1 MKQFDIKEIDLTKY
15 LFFTGKGGVGKTST
29 ACASAISLADMGNEV
44 LLISTDPASNLQDVF
59 ETELNNKGVRI
70 EGVDGLT
77 VINLDPIEAANEY
90 KESVVGPYRG
100 QLPDSVIENMEEQ
113 LSGSCTVEIAA
124 FNEFSKFI
132 TDSELKDKYDY
143 IIFDTAPTG
152 HTLRMLQLPSAWTN
166 FISESTHG
174 ASCLGQLSGLED
186 EKETYKYAVDT
197 LADGSLTSLVLV
209 ARPEET
215 PLLEANRASYELAEL
230 GIKNQILIINGL
242 LSAHDDEVSET
253 FYKKQKESLDKMPE
267 AIKDLKTFFI
277 PLRGYNLNSI
287 ENLRSLLVEE
297 KDYTSDE
304 DLKIDQSPSLKDII
318 DDLYKN
324 KKKVIFTM
332 GKGGVGKTTMA
343 SAIAKGLVDKGEK
356 VHLTTTDTANHL
368 TGMIH
373 EDDLLTISHIDEE
386 EELKKYQEEVLE
398 NAKKTLSDDDL
409 EYIKEDL
416 RSPCTQEIA
425 VFRAFADIVDRA
437 DSEVVVIDTAPT
449 GHTLLL
455 LDSTESYN
463 TEIEKNQGNVPE
475 SAKKL
480 LPRLKNS
487 DETEVLIVTL
497 AEPTPFYES
506 VRLEEDLK
514 RAGIYSKWGIINSSI
529 AKTGSTNKTLQAKA
543 NSELEWINKVDERT
557 DGNFTIIPWSSDE
570 IKGSKL
576 DKLIKQVDMTEKTK
590 VAFICVHNSCRSQI
604 AEALGK
610 KFAGDKIDFYS
621 AGTELVPQIN
631 QDAVRLMKEIHGI
644 DMEESQYSKL
654 IDDLPEVDYV
664 ISMGCN
670 VVCPILPFKHKKYDW
685 GIEDPTGKS
694 DDEFIKVID
703 EIERKL
709 KDLIS
714 EIDEEV
720 DR

>member
-1 MKQFDIKEIDLTKY
+1 MKEFDIKEIDLTKY

-29 ACASAISLADMGNEV
+29 ACASAISLADMGKEV

-77 VINLDPIEAANEY
+77 VANLDPIEAANEY

-100 QLPDSVIENMEEQ
+100 QLPASVIENMEEQ

-132 TDSELKDKYDY
+132 TAPDLKDKYDY

-152 HTLRMLQLPSAWTN
+152 HTLRMLQLPSAWTS

-186 EKETYKYAVDT
+186 EKETYKFAVDT
-197 LADGSLTSLVLV
+197 LADGKLTSLVLV

-215 PLLEANRASYELAEL
+215 PLLEANRASNELSEL
-230 GIKNQILIINGL
+230 GINNQILIINGL
-242 LSAHDDEVSET
+242 LSGHDDEVSEA
-253 FYKKQKESLDKMPE
+253 FYKKQKESLDAMPE
-267 AIKDLKTFFI
+267 GIKGLETYFI

-287 ENLRSLLVEE
+287 ENLRSLLVED
-297 KDYTSDE
+297 KDYTNDVE
-304 DLKIDQSPSLKDII
+304 LGINQSISLKDII

-324 KKKVIFTM
+324 EKKVIFTM
-332 GKGGVGKTTMA
+332 GKGGVGKTTIA
-343 SAIAKGLVDKGEK
+343 SAIAKGLADKGQK
-356 VHLTTTDTANHL
+356 VHLTTTDPANHL
-368 TGMIH
+368 TGMIE

-398 NAKKTLSDDDL
+398 NAKKTMSDEDL

-425 VFRAFADIVDRA
+425 VFRAFADVVDRA

-463 TEIEKNQGNVPE
+463 QEIEKNQGNVPE

-497 AEPTPFYES
+497 VEPTPFYES

-514 RAGIYSKWGIINSSI
+514 RAGIYSNWWIINSSI
-529 AKTGSTNKTLQAKA
+529 YKTGSTNKTLQAKA

-557 DGNFTIIPWSSDE
+557 DGNFTIIPWSSDQ
-570 IKGSKL
+570 IKGSNL
-576 DKLIKQVDMTEKTK
+576 DKLIK
-590 VAFICVHNSCRSQI
+590 
-604 AEALGK
+604 
-610 KFAGDKIDFYS
+610 
-621 AGTELVPQIN
+621 
-631 QDAVRLMKEIHGI
+631 
-644 DMEESQYSKL
+644 
-654 IDDLPEVDYV
+654 
-664 ISMGCN
+664 
-670 VVCPILPFKHKKYDW
+670 
-685 GIEDPTGKS
+685 
-694 DDEFIKVID
+694 
-703 EIERKL
+703 
-709 KDLIS
+709 
-714 EIDEEV
+714 
-720 DR
+720 

>member
-59 ETELNNKGVRI
+59 ETELDNKGVRI
-70 EGVDGLT
+70 EGVAGLT
-77 VINLDPIEAANEY
+77 VANLDPIEAANEY

-100 QLPDSVIENMEEQ
+100 KLPASVIENMEEQ

-132 TDSELKDKYDY
+132 TDANLKDKYDY

-152 HTLRMLQLPSAWTN
+152 HTLRMLQLPSAWTS

-186 EKETYKYAVDT
+186 EKETYKFAVDT

-209 ARPEET
+209 ARAEET
-215 PLLEANRASYELAEL
+215 PLLEANRASQELAEL
-230 GIKNQILIINGL
+230 GINNQILIINGL
-242 LSAHDDEVSET
+242 LSAHDDEVSKA

-267 AIKDLKTFFI
+267 GIKNLKTFFI

-287 ENLRSLLVEE
+287 ENLRSLLIEDKE
-297 KDYTSDE
+297 YTSDVDININE
-304 DLKIDQSPSLKDII
+304 STSLKDVV

-324 KKKVIFTM
+324 EKKVIFTM

-343 SAIAKGLVDKGEK
+343 SAIAKGLADKGQK
-356 VHLTTTDTANHL
+356 VHLTTTDPANHL
-368 TGMIH
+368 TGMIE
-373 EDDLLTISHIDEE
+373 EDDLLTISHIDEDQ
-386 EELKKYQEEVLE
+386 ELKKYQEEVLE
-398 NAKKTLSDDDL
+398 NAKKTMSDDDL
-409 EYIKEDL
+409 EYVKEDL

-463 TEIEKNQGNVPE
+463 QEIEKNQGDVPK

-506 VRLEEDLK
+506 QRLEEDLK
-514 RAGIYSKWGIINSSI
+514 RAGIYSKWWIINSSI
-529 AKTGSTNKTLQAKA
+529 YKTGSRNKTLQAKA
-543 NSELEWINKVDERT
+543 NSELEWINKVDDRT
-557 DGNFTIIPWSSDE
+557 DGNFTIIPWSGDD
-570 IKGSKL
+570 IKGSNL
-576 DKLIKQVDMTEKTK
+576 DKLIK
-590 VAFICVHNSCRSQI
+590 
-604 AEALGK
+604 
-610 KFAGDKIDFYS
+610 
-621 AGTELVPQIN
+621 
-631 QDAVRLMKEIHGI
+631 
-644 DMEESQYSKL
+644 
-654 IDDLPEVDYV
+654 
-664 ISMGCN
+664 
-670 VVCPILPFKHKKYDW
+670 
-685 GIEDPTGKS
+685 
-694 DDEFIKVID
+694 
-703 EIERKL
+703 
-709 KDLIS
+709 
-714 EIDEEV
+714 
-720 DR
+720 

>member
-29 ACASAISLADMGNEV
+29 ACASAISLADEGNEV

-59 ETELNNKGVRI
+59 ETELDNKGVRI

-77 VINLDPIEAANEY
+77 VANLDPIEAANEY

-132 TDSELKDKYDY
+132 TASDLKDSYDY

-152 HTLRMLQLPSAWTN
+152 HTLRMLQLPSAWSN

-186 EKETYKYAVDT
+186 EKETYKFAVDT
-197 LADGSLTSLVLV
+197 LSDGKLTSLVLV

-215 PLLEANRASYELAEL
+215 PLLEANRASAELSEL
-230 GIKNQILIINGL
+230 GINNQILIINGL
-242 LSAHDDEVSET
+242 LSAHDDEVSEA

-287 ENLRSLLVEE
+287 ENLRSLLVEDKE
-297 KDYTSDE
+297 YTSDVE
-304 DLKIDQSPSLKDII
+304 LGIDEIPSLKDII

-324 KKKVIFTM
+324 EKKVIFTM

-343 SAIAKGLVDKGEK
+343 SAIAKGLADKGQK
-356 VHLTTTDTANHL
+356 VHLTTTDPANHL
-368 TGMIH
+368 TGMIE
-373 EDDLLTISHIDEE
+373 EDDLLTISHIDED
-386 EELKKYQEEVLE
+386 EELRKYQEEVLE
-398 NAKKTLSDDDL
+398 NAKKTMSDEDL

-425 VFRAFADIVDRA
+425 VFRAFADVVDKA

-463 TEIEKNQGNVPE
+463 QEIEKNQGNVPE

-506 VRLEEDLK
+506 KRLEEDLK
-514 RAGIYSKWGIINSSI
+514 RAGIYSNWWIINSSI
-529 AKTGSTNKTLQAKA
+529 YKTDSTNKTLQAKA

-557 DGNFTIIPWSSDE
+557 DGNFTIIPWSSDQ
-570 IKGSKL
+570 IKGSNL
-576 DKLIKQVDMTEKTK
+576 DKLIK
-590 VAFICVHNSCRSQI
+590 
-604 AEALGK
+604 
-610 KFAGDKIDFYS
+610 
-621 AGTELVPQIN
+621 
-631 QDAVRLMKEIHGI
+631 
-644 DMEESQYSKL
+644 
-654 IDDLPEVDYV
+654 
-664 ISMGCN
+664 
-670 VVCPILPFKHKKYDW
+670 
-685 GIEDPTGKS
+685 
-694 DDEFIKVID
+694 
-703 EIERKL
+703 
-709 KDLIS
+709 
-714 EIDEEV
+714 
-720 DR
+720 

>member
-1 MKQFDIKEIDLTKY
+1 MKEFDIKEIDLTKY

-77 VINLDPIEAANEY
+77 VVNLDPIEAANEY

-100 QLPDSVIENMEEQ
+100 QLPASVIENMEEQ

-132 TDSELKDKYDY
+132 TDSDLKDKYDY

-152 HTLRMLQLPSAWTN
+152 HTLRMLQLPSAWTS

-186 EKETYKYAVDT
+186 EKETYKFAVDT
-197 LADGSLTSLVLV
+197 LADGNLTSLVLV

-215 PLLEANRASYELAEL
+215 PLLEANRASAELSEL
-230 GIKNQILIINGL
+230 GINNQILIINGL
-242 LSAHDDEVSET
+242 LSDHDDEVSKA

-267 AIKDLKTFFI
+267 GIKGLETYFI

-287 ENLRSLLVEE
+287 ENLRSLLIED
-297 KDYTSDE
+297 KDYTSDV
-304 DLKIDQSPSLKDII
+304 DLGIDENTSLKDII

-324 KKKVIFTM
+324 EKKVIFTM
-332 GKGGVGKTTMA
+332 GKGGVGKTTIA
-343 SAIAKGLVDKGEK
+343 SAIAKGLADKGQK
-356 VHLTTTDTANHL
+356 VHLTTTDPANHL
-368 TGMIH
+368 TGMIE
-373 EDDLLTISHIDEE
+373 EDDLLTVSHIDEE

-398 NAKKTLSDDDL
+398 NAKKVMSDDDL

-425 VFRAFADIVDRA
+425 VFRAFADVVDRA

-463 TEIEKNQGNVPE
+463 QEIEKNQGNVPE

-487 DETEVLIVTL
+487 EETEVLIVTL

-514 RAGIYSKWGIINSSI
+514 RAGIYSKWWIINSSI
-529 AKTGSTNKTLQAKA
+529 YKTGSTNKTLQAKA

-557 DGNFTIIPWSSDE
+557 DGNFTIIPWSSDQ
-570 IKGSKL
+570 IKGSNL
-576 DKLIKQVDMTEKTK
+576 DKLIK
-590 VAFICVHNSCRSQI
+590 
-604 AEALGK
+604 
-610 KFAGDKIDFYS
+610 
-621 AGTELVPQIN
+621 
-631 QDAVRLMKEIHGI
+631 
-644 DMEESQYSKL
+644 
-654 IDDLPEVDYV
+654 
-664 ISMGCN
+664 
-670 VVCPILPFKHKKYDW
+670 
-685 GIEDPTGKS
+685 
-694 DDEFIKVID
+694 
-703 EIERKL
+703 
-709 KDLIS
+709 
-714 EIDEEV
+714 
-720 DR
+720 

>member
-29 ACASAISLADMGNEV
+29 ACASAISLADEGNEV

-59 ETELNNKGVRI
+59 ETELDNKGVRI

-77 VINLDPIEAANEY
+77 VANLDPIEAANEY
-90 KESVVGPYRG
+90 KESVVAPYRG

-132 TDSELKDKYDY
+132 TASDLKDKYDY

-174 ASCLGQLSGLED
+174 ASCLGQLSGLEE
-186 EKETYKYAVDT
+186 EKETYKFAVDT
-197 LADGSLTSLVLV
+197 LADGKLTSLVLV

-215 PLLEANRASYELAEL
+215 PLLEANRASAELSEL
-230 GIKNQILIINGL
+230 GINNQILIINGL
-242 LSAHDDEVSET
+242 LSGHDDEVSKA
-253 FYKKQKESLDKMPE
+253 FYKKQEESLDAMPE
-267 AIKDLKTFFI
+267 GLKDLKTFFI

-287 ENLRSLLVEE
+287 ENLRSLLIEDKE
-297 KDYTSDE
+297 YTSDVDININE
-304 DLKIDQSPSLKDII
+304 STSLKDIV

-324 KKKVIFTM
+324 DKKVIFTM

-343 SAIAKGLVDKGEK
+343 SAIAKGLADKGQK
-356 VHLTTTDTANHL
+356 VHLTTTDPANHL
-368 TGMIH
+368 TDMIE
-373 EDDLLTISHIDEE
+373 EDDLLTISHIDEDQ
-386 EELKKYQEEVLE
+386 ELKKYQEEVLE
-398 NAKKTLSDDDL
+398 NAKKTMSDDDL
-409 EYIKEDL
+409 EYVKEDL

-463 TEIEKNQGNVPE
+463 QEIEKNQGNVPE

-514 RAGIYSKWGIINSSI
+514 RAGIYSNWWIINSSI
-529 AKTGSTNKTLQAKA
+529 YKTGSTNKTLQAKA
-543 NSELEWINKVDERT
+543 NSELEWINKVDKRT
-557 DGNFTIIPWSSDE
+557 DGNYTIIPWSSDE
-570 IKGSKL
+570 IKGSSL
-576 DKLIKQVDMTEKTK
+576 DKLIK
-590 VAFICVHNSCRSQI
+590 
-604 AEALGK
+604 
-610 KFAGDKIDFYS
+610 
-621 AGTELVPQIN
+621 
-631 QDAVRLMKEIHGI
+631 
-644 DMEESQYSKL
+644 
-654 IDDLPEVDYV
+654 
-664 ISMGCN
+664 
-670 VVCPILPFKHKKYDW
+670 
-685 GIEDPTGKS
+685 
-694 DDEFIKVID
+694 
-703 EIERKL
+703 
-709 KDLIS
+709 
-714 EIDEEV
+714 
-720 DR
+720 

>member
-1 MKQFDIKEIDLTKY
+1 MKQFDIKEIDLSKY

-44 LLISTDPASNLQDVF
+44 LLISTDPASTLQDVF

-124 FNEFSKFI
+124 FNEFSKFV
-132 TDSELKDKYDY
+132 TDADLKDKYDY

-152 HTLRMLQLPSAWTN
+152 HTLRMLQLPSAWTS

-174 ASCLGQLSGLED
+174 ASCLGQLSGLEE
-186 EKETYKYAVDT
+186 EKETYKYAVET

-215 PLLEANRASYELAEL
+215 PLLEANRASHELAEL
-230 GIKNQILIINGL
+230 GINNQILIINGL
-242 LSAHDDEVSET
+242 LSGHDDEVSKA
-253 FYKKQKESLDKMPE
+253 FYKKQKEALDKMPE

-287 ENLRSLLVEE
+287 ENLRSLLTQD

-304 DLKIDQSPSLKDII
+304 NLKIDGTPSLKDII

-324 KKKVIFTM
+324 EKKVIFTM
-332 GKGGVGKTTMA
+332 GKGGVGKTTLA
-343 SAIAKGLVDKGEK
+343 SAIAKGLAAKGEK
-356 VHLTTTDTANHL
+356 VHLTTTDPANHL
-368 TGMIH
+368 TGMIK
-373 EDDLLTISHIDEE
+373 EDNLLTISHIDEE

-398 NAKKTLSDDDL
+398 NAKKTMSDDDL

-437 DSEVVVIDTAPT
+437 DDEIVVIDTAPT

-514 RAGIYSKWGIINSSI
+514 RAGIYSKWWIINSSI
-529 AKTGSTNKTLQAKA
+529 YKTGSTNKTLEAKA
-543 NSELEWINKVDERT
+543 KSELEWINKVDERT

-576 DKLIKQVDMTEKTK
+576 DKLIK
-590 VAFICVHNSCRSQI
+590 
-604 AEALGK
+604 
-610 KFAGDKIDFYS
+610 
-621 AGTELVPQIN
+621 
-631 QDAVRLMKEIHGI
+631 
-644 DMEESQYSKL
+644 
-654 IDDLPEVDYV
+654 
-664 ISMGCN
+664 
-670 VVCPILPFKHKKYDW
+670 
-685 GIEDPTGKS
+685 
-694 DDEFIKVID
+694 
-703 EIERKL
+703 
-709 KDLIS
+709 
-714 EIDEEV
+714 
-720 DR
+720 

>member
-1 MKQFDIKEIDLTKY
+1 MKEFDIKEIDLTKY

-77 VINLDPIEAANEY
+77 VANLDPIEAANEY

-100 QLPDSVIENMEEQ
+100 QLPASVIENMEEQ

-132 TDSELKDKYDY
+132 TDPDLKDKYDY

-152 HTLRMLQLPSAWTN
+152 HTLRMLQLPSAWTS

-186 EKETYKYAVDT
+186 EKETYKFAVDT
-197 LADGSLTSLVLV
+197 LADGKLTSLVLV

-215 PLLEANRASYELAEL
+215 PLLEANRASAELAEL
-230 GIKNQILIINGL
+230 GINNQILIINGL
-242 LSAHDDEVSET
+242 LSDYDDEVSKA
-253 FYKKQKESLDKMPE
+253 FYKKQKESLDAMPE
-267 AIKDLKTFFI
+267 GIKGLETYFI

-287 ENLRSLLVEE
+287 ENLRSLLIED
-297 KDYTSDE
+297 KDYTSDVDININE
-304 DLKIDQSPSLKDII
+304 NARLKDIV

-324 KKKVIFTM
+324 EKKVIFTM
-332 GKGGVGKTTMA
+332 GKGGVGKTTIA
-343 SAIAKGLVDKGEK
+343 SAIAKGLRDKGQK
-356 VHLTTTDTANHL
+356 VHLTTTDPANHL
-368 TGMIH
+368 TGMIE

-386 EELKKYQEEVLE
+386 EELKKYQEEVLD
-398 NAKKTLSDDDL
+398 NAKKTMSDDDL
-409 EYIKEDL
+409 EYVKEDL

-425 VFRAFADIVDRA
+425 VFRAFADVVDKA

-463 TEIEKNQGNVPE
+463 QEIEKNQGNVPE

-514 RAGIYSKWGIINSSI
+514 RAGIYSNWWIINSSI
-529 AKTGSTNKTLQAKA
+529 YKTGSTNKTLQAKA

-557 DGNFTIIPWSSDE
+557 DGNFTIIPWSSDQ
-570 IKGSKL
+570 IKGSNL
-576 DKLIKQVDMTEKTK
+576 DKLIK
-590 VAFICVHNSCRSQI
+590 
-604 AEALGK
+604 
-610 KFAGDKIDFYS
+610 
-621 AGTELVPQIN
+621 
-631 QDAVRLMKEIHGI
+631 
-644 DMEESQYSKL
+644 
-654 IDDLPEVDYV
+654 
-664 ISMGCN
+664 
-670 VVCPILPFKHKKYDW
+670 
-685 GIEDPTGKS
+685 
-694 DDEFIKVID
+694 
-703 EIERKL
+703 
-709 KDLIS
+709 
-714 EIDEEV
+714 
-720 DR
+720 

>member
-59 ETELNNKGVRI
+59 ETELDNKGVRI
-70 EGVDGLT
+70 EGVEGLT
-77 VINLDPIEAANEY
+77 VANLDPIEAANEY

-100 QLPDSVIENMEEQ
+100 KLPASVIENMEEQ

-132 TDSELKDKYDY
+132 TDADLKDKYDY

-152 HTLRMLQLPSAWTN
+152 HTLRMLQLPSAWTS

-186 EKETYKYAVDT
+186 EKETYKFAVDT
-197 LADGSLTSLVLV
+197 LADGKLTSLVLV
-209 ARPEET
+209 ARPEEV
-215 PLLEANRASYELAEL
+215 PLLEANRASQELREL
-230 GIKNQILIINGL
+230 GINNQILIINGL
-242 LSAHDDEVSET
+242 LSAHDDEVSKA

-267 AIKDLKTFFI
+267 GIKELKTFFI
-277 PLRGYNLNSI
+277 PLRGYNLNSV
-287 ENLRSLLVEE
+287 ENLRSLLIEDRE
-297 KDYTSDE
+297 NTSDVE
-304 DLKIDQSPSLKDII
+304 LNINESTSLKDVI

-324 KKKVIFTM
+324 GKKVIFTM
-332 GKGGVGKTTMA
+332 GKGGVGKTTIA
-343 SAIAKGLVDKGEK
+343 SAIAKGLTDKGEK
-356 VHLTTTDTANHL
+356 VHLTTTDPANHL
-368 TGMIH
+368 NGMIR

-386 EELKKYQEEVLE
+386 EELRKYQEEVLE
-398 NAKKTLSDDDL
+398 NARKTMSEDDL
-409 EYIKEDL
+409 EYVKEDL

-437 DSEVVVIDTAPT
+437 DDEIVVIDTAPT

-506 VRLEEDLK
+506 VRLEDDLK
-514 RAGIYSKWGIINSSI
+514 RAGIYSKWWIINSSI
-529 AKTGSTNKTLQAKA
+529 AKTGSRNKTLQAKA
-543 NSELEWINKVDERT
+543 NSELEWISKVDKRT

-576 DKLIKQVDMTEKTK
+576 DKLIK
-590 VAFICVHNSCRSQI
+590 
-604 AEALGK
+604 
-610 KFAGDKIDFYS
+610 
-621 AGTELVPQIN
+621 
-631 QDAVRLMKEIHGI
+631 
-644 DMEESQYSKL
+644 
-654 IDDLPEVDYV
+654 
-664 ISMGCN
+664 
-670 VVCPILPFKHKKYDW
+670 
-685 GIEDPTGKS
+685 
-694 DDEFIKVID
+694 
-703 EIERKL
+703 
-709 KDLIS
+709 
-714 EIDEEV
+714 
-720 DR
+720 

>member
-29 ACASAISLADMGNEV
+29 ACASAISLADEGNEV

-59 ETELNNKGVRI
+59 ETELDNKGVRI

-77 VINLDPIEAANEY
+77 VANLDPIEAANEY
-90 KESVVGPYRG
+90 KESVVAPYRG

-132 TDSELKDKYDY
+132 TASDLKDKYDY

-186 EKETYKYAVDT
+186 EKETYKFAVDT
-197 LADGSLTSLVLV
+197 LADGKLTSLLLV

-215 PLLEANRASYELAEL
+215 PLLEANRASAELSEL
-230 GIKNQILIINGL
+230 GINNQILIINGL
-242 LSAHDDEVSET
+242 LSAHDDEVSKA

-267 AIKDLKTFFI
+267 GIKDLETFFI

-287 ENLRSLLVEE
+287 ENLRSLLIED

-304 DLKIDQSPSLKDII
+304 NLKIDEAPSLKDII

-324 KKKVIFTM
+324 EKKVIFTM
-332 GKGGVGKTTMA
+332 GKGGVGKTTLA
-343 SAIAKGLVDKGEK
+343 SAIAKGLVDKGQK
-356 VHLTTTDTANHL
+356 VHLTTTDPANHL
-368 TGMIH
+368 TGMIE
-373 EDDLLTISHIDEE
+373 EDELLTISHIDEA
-386 EELKKYQEEVLE
+386 EELRKYQEEVLE
-398 NAKKTLSDDDL
+398 NARKTMSDEDL

-437 DSEVVVIDTAPT
+437 DDEVVVIDTAPT

-506 VRLEEDLK
+506 QRLEEDLK
-514 RAGIYSKWGIINSSI
+514 RAGIYSKWWIINSSI

-543 NSELEWINKVDERT
+543 NSELEWINKVDART
-557 DGNFTIIPWSSDE
+557 DGNFTIIPWSSDK
-570 IKGSKL
+570 IKGSNL
-576 DKLIKQVDMTEKTK
+576 DKLIK
-590 VAFICVHNSCRSQI
+590 
-604 AEALGK
+604 
-610 KFAGDKIDFYS
+610 
-621 AGTELVPQIN
+621 
-631 QDAVRLMKEIHGI
+631 
-644 DMEESQYSKL
+644 
-654 IDDLPEVDYV
+654 
-664 ISMGCN
+664 
-670 VVCPILPFKHKKYDW
+670 
-685 GIEDPTGKS
+685 
-694 DDEFIKVID
+694 
-703 EIERKL
+703 
-709 KDLIS
+709 
-714 EIDEEV
+714 
-720 DR
+720 

>member
-29 ACASAISLADMGNEV
+29 ACASAISLADEGNEV

-59 ETELNNKGVRI
+59 ETELDNKGVRI

-77 VINLDPIEAANEY
+77 VANLDPIEAANEY
-90 KESVVGPYRG
+90 KESVVAPYRG

-132 TDSELKDKYDY
+132 TASDLKDKYDY

-186 EKETYKYAVDT
+186 EKETYKFAVDT
-197 LADGSLTSLVLV
+197 LADGKLTSLVLV

-215 PLLEANRASYELAEL
+215 PLLEANRASAELSEL
-230 GIKNQILIINGL
+230 GINNQILIINGL
-242 LSAHDDEVSET
+242 LSGHDDEVSKA
-253 FYKKQKESLDKMPE
+253 FYKKQEESLDKMPE
-267 AIKDLKTFFI
+267 GIKDLKTFFI

-287 ENLRSLLVEE
+287 ENLRSLLIEDKE
-297 KDYTSDE
+297 NTSDVDININE
-304 DLKIDQSPSLKDII
+304 SASLKDII

-324 KKKVIFTM
+324 EKKVIFTM
-332 GKGGVGKTTMA
+332 GKGGVGKTTLA
-343 SAIAKGLVDKGEK
+343 SAIAKGLRDKGQK
-356 VHLTTTDTANHL
+356 VHLTTTDPANHL
-368 TGMIH
+368 TGMIE
-373 EDDLLTISHIDEE
+373 EDDLLTISHIDEDQ
-386 EELKKYQEEVLE
+386 ELKKYQEEVLE
-398 NAKKTLSDDDL
+398 NAKKTMSDDDL
-409 EYIKEDL
+409 EYVKEDL

-425 VFRAFADIVDRA
+425 VFRAFADVVDKA

-463 TEIEKNQGNVPE
+463 QEIEKNQGNVPE

-480 LPRLKNS
+480 LHRLKNS

-514 RAGIYSKWGIINSSI
+514 RAGIYSKWWIINSSI
-529 AKTGSTNKTLQAKA
+529 YKTGSTNKTLEAKA
-543 NSELEWINKVDERT
+543 NSELEWINKVDDRT
-557 DGNFTIIPWSSDE
+557 DGNFTIIPWSSDQ
-570 IKGSKL
+570 IKGSSL
-576 DKLIKQVDMTEKTK
+576 DKLIK
-590 VAFICVHNSCRSQI
+590 
-604 AEALGK
+604 
-610 KFAGDKIDFYS
+610 
-621 AGTELVPQIN
+621 
-631 QDAVRLMKEIHGI
+631 
-644 DMEESQYSKL
+644 
-654 IDDLPEVDYV
+654 
-664 ISMGCN
+664 
-670 VVCPILPFKHKKYDW
+670 
-685 GIEDPTGKS
+685 
-694 DDEFIKVID
+694 
-703 EIERKL
+703 
-709 KDLIS
+709 
-714 EIDEEV
+714 
-720 DR
+720 

>member
-1 MKQFDIKEIDLTKY
+1 VKQFDIKEIDLTKY

-29 ACASAISLADMGNEV
+29 ACASAISLADMGKEV

-59 ETELNNKGVRI
+59 ETELDNKGVRI

-90 KESVVGPYRG
+90 KESVVAPYRG
-100 QLPDSVIENMEEQ
+100 KLPKSVIENMEEQ

-132 TDSELKDKYDY
+132 TDADLKDKYDY

-152 HTLRMLQLPSAWTN
+152 HTLRMLQLPSAWTS

-197 LADGSLTSLVLV
+197 LADGKLTSLVLV

-215 PLLEANRASYELAEL
+215 PLLEANRASNELAEL
-230 GIKNQILIINGL
+230 GINNQILIINGL
-242 LSAHDDEVSET
+242 LSAHDDEVSEA

-267 AIKDLKTFFI
+267 GIKDLKTFFI

-287 ENLRSLLVEE
+287 ENLRSLLTED
-297 KDYTSDE
+297 KDYISDQ
-304 DLKIDQSPSLKDII
+304 DLNIDETPILKDII

-324 KKKVIFTM
+324 EKKVIFTM

-343 SAIAKGLVDKGEK
+343 SAIAKGLTSKGEK
-356 VHLTTTDTANHL
+356 VHLSTTDPANHL
-368 TGMIH
+368 TGMIE

-386 EELKKYQEEVLE
+386 EELRKYQEEVLE
-398 NAKKTLSDDDL
+398 NAKKTMSEDDL

-463 TEIEKNQGNVPE
+463 QEIEKNQGDVPK

-506 VRLEEDLK
+506 QRLEEDLK
-514 RAGIYSKWGIINSSI
+514 RAGIYSKWWIINSSI
-529 AKTGSTNKTLQAKA
+529 AKTGSRNKTLQAKA
-543 NSELEWINKVDERT
+543 NSELEWINKVDDRT
-557 DGNFTIIPWSSDE
+557 DGNFTIIPGSSDE
-570 IKGSKL
+570 IKGSNL
-576 DKLIKQVDMTEKTK
+576 DKLIK
-590 VAFICVHNSCRSQI
+590 
-604 AEALGK
+604 
-610 KFAGDKIDFYS
+610 
-621 AGTELVPQIN
+621 
-631 QDAVRLMKEIHGI
+631 
-644 DMEESQYSKL
+644 
-654 IDDLPEVDYV
+654 
-664 ISMGCN
+664 
-670 VVCPILPFKHKKYDW
+670 
-685 GIEDPTGKS
+685 
-694 DDEFIKVID
+694 
-703 EIERKL
+703 
-709 KDLIS
+709 
-714 EIDEEV
+714 
-720 DR
+720 

>member
-29 ACASAISLADMGNEV
+29 ACASAISLADEGNEV

-59 ETELNNKGVRI
+59 ETELDNKGVRI

-77 VINLDPIEAANEY
+77 VANLDPIEAANEY

-100 QLPDSVIENMEEQ
+100 HLPDSVIENMEEQ

-132 TDSELKDKYDY
+132 TDSDLKDKYDY

-152 HTLRMLQLPSAWTN
+152 HTLRMLQLPSAWTS

-186 EKETYKYAVDT
+186 EKETYKFAVDT
-197 LADGSLTSLVLV
+197 LADGKLTSLILV

-215 PLLEANRASYELAEL
+215 PLLEANRASAELSEL
-230 GIKNQILIINGL
+230 GINNQILIINGL
-242 LSAHDDEVSET
+242 LSGHDDEVSEA
-253 FYKKQKESLDKMPE
+253 FYKKQEESLDKMPE
-267 AIKDLKTFFI
+267 GIKDLKTFFI

-287 ENLRSLLVEE
+287 ENLRSLLIED
-297 KDYTSDE
+297 KDYNSDVDININE
-304 DLKIDQSPSLKDII
+304 NTRLKDIV

-324 KKKVIFTM
+324 EKKVIFTM
-332 GKGGVGKTTMA
+332 GKGGVGKTTIA
-343 SAIAKGLVDKGEK
+343 SAIAKGLRDKGQK
-356 VHLTTTDTANHL
+356 VHLTTTDPANHL
-368 TGMIH
+368 TGMLE
-373 EDDLLTISHIDEE
+373 EDDLLTISHIDEDQ
-386 EELKKYQEEVLE
+386 ELKKYQEEVLE
-398 NAKKTLSDDDL
+398 NAKKTMSDDDL
-409 EYIKEDL
+409 EYVKEDL

-425 VFRAFADIVDRA
+425 VFRAFADVVDKA

-463 TEIEKNQGNVPE
+463 QEIEKNQGNVPE

-487 DETEVLIVTL
+487 EETEVLIVTL

-506 VRLEEDLK
+506 KRLEEDLK
-514 RAGIYSKWGIINSSI
+514 RAGIYSKWWIINSSI
-529 AKTGSTNKTLQAKA
+529 YKTGSRNKTLKAKA

-557 DGNFTIIPWSSDE
+557 DGNFTIIPWSSDQ
-570 IKGSKL
+570 IKGSNL
-576 DKLIKQVDMTEKTK
+576 DKLIK
-590 VAFICVHNSCRSQI
+590 
-604 AEALGK
+604 
-610 KFAGDKIDFYS
+610 
-621 AGTELVPQIN
+621 
-631 QDAVRLMKEIHGI
+631 
-644 DMEESQYSKL
+644 
-654 IDDLPEVDYV
+654 
-664 ISMGCN
+664 
-670 VVCPILPFKHKKYDW
+670 
-685 GIEDPTGKS
+685 
-694 DDEFIKVID
+694 
-703 EIERKL
+703 
-709 KDLIS
+709 
-714 EIDEEV
+714 
-720 DR
+720 

>member
-29 ACASAISLADMGNEV
+29 ACASAISLADEGNEV

-59 ETELNNKGVRI
+59 ETELDNKGVRI

-77 VINLDPIEAANEY
+77 VANLDPIEAANEY
-90 KESVVGPYRG
+90 KESVVAPYRG

-132 TDSELKDKYDY
+132 TASDLKDKYDY

-174 ASCLGQLSGLED
+174 ASCLGQLSGLEE
-186 EKETYKYAVDT
+186 EKETYKFAVDT
-197 LADGSLTSLVLV
+197 LADGKLTSLVLV

-215 PLLEANRASYELAEL
+215 PLLEANRASAELSEL
-230 GIKNQILIINGL
+230 GINNQILIINGL
-242 LSAHDDEVSET
+242 LSGHDDEVSKA
-253 FYKKQKESLDKMPE
+253 FYKKQEESLDAMPE
-267 AIKDLKTFFI
+267 GLKDLKTFFI

-287 ENLRSLLVEE
+287 ENLRSLLIEDKE
-297 KDYTSDE
+297 YTSDVDININE
-304 DLKIDQSPSLKDII
+304 STSLKDIV

-324 KKKVIFTM
+324 DKKVIFTM

-343 SAIAKGLVDKGEK
+343 SAIAKGLLAKGEK
-356 VHLTTTDTANHL
+356 VHLTTTDPANHL
-368 TGMIH
+368 TGMIE
-373 EDDLLTISHIDEE
+373 EDDLLTISHIDEDQ
-386 EELKKYQEEVLE
+386 ELKKYQEEVLE
-398 NAKKTLSDDDL
+398 NAKKTMSDDDL
-409 EYIKEDL
+409 EYVKEDL

-463 TEIEKNQGNVPE
+463 QEIEKNQGNVPE

-514 RAGIYSKWGIINSSI
+514 RAGIYSKWWIINSSI
-529 AKTGSTNKTLQAKA
+529 YKTGSRNKTLKAKA

-570 IKGSKL
+570 IKGSNL
-576 DKLIKQVDMTEKTK
+576 DKLIK
-590 VAFICVHNSCRSQI
+590 
-604 AEALGK
+604 
-610 KFAGDKIDFYS
+610 
-621 AGTELVPQIN
+621 
-631 QDAVRLMKEIHGI
+631 
-644 DMEESQYSKL
+644 
-654 IDDLPEVDYV
+654 
-664 ISMGCN
+664 
-670 VVCPILPFKHKKYDW
+670 
-685 GIEDPTGKS
+685 
-694 DDEFIKVID
+694 
-703 EIERKL
+703 
-709 KDLIS
+709 
-714 EIDEEV
+714 
-720 DR
+720 

>member
-59 ETELNNKGVRI
+59 DADLDNKGVRI

-77 VINLDPIEAANEY
+77 VINLDPIDAANEY

-132 TDSELKDKYDY
+132 TDSALKDSYDY

-152 HTLRMLQLPSAWTN
+152 HTLRMLQLPSAWTS

-174 ASCLGQLSGLED
+174 ASCLGQLSGLEE
-186 EKETYKYAVDT
+186 EKETYKFAVDT
-197 LADGSLTSLVLV
+197 LADGKLTSLVLV

-215 PLLEANRASYELAEL
+215 PLLEANRASHELSEL
-230 GIKNQILIINGL
+230 GINNQILIINGL
-242 LSAHDDEVSET
+242 LSSYDDEVSEAL
-253 FYKKQKESLDKMPE
+253 YKKQKESLDAMPE
-267 AIKDLKTFFI
+267 GIKDLKTFFI

-287 ENLRSLLVEE
+287 ENLRSLLVED

-304 DLKIDQSPSLKDII
+304 DLKIDETHSLKDII
-318 DDLYKN
+318 DDLYEN

-332 GKGGVGKTTMA
+332 GKGGVGKTTLA
-343 SAIAKGLVDKGEK
+343 SAIAKGLTGKGQK
-356 VHLTTTDTANHL
+356 VHLTTTDPANHL
-368 TGMIH
+368 TGMLE

-386 EELKKYQEEVLE
+386 KELRKYQDEVLE
-398 NAKKTLSDDDL
+398 NAKKVMSDDDL
-409 EYIKEDL
+409 EYVKEDL

-514 RAGIYSKWGIINSSI
+514 RAGIYSKWWIINSSI
-529 AKTGSTNKTLQAKA
+529 YKTGSTNKTLQAKA
-543 NSELEWINKVDERT
+543 NSELEWINKVDKRT

-570 IKGSKL
+570 IKGSNL
-576 DKLIKQVDMTEKTK
+576 DKLIK
-590 VAFICVHNSCRSQI
+590 
-604 AEALGK
+604 
-610 KFAGDKIDFYS
+610 
-621 AGTELVPQIN
+621 
-631 QDAVRLMKEIHGI
+631 
-644 DMEESQYSKL
+644 
-654 IDDLPEVDYV
+654 
-664 ISMGCN
+664 
-670 VVCPILPFKHKKYDW
+670 
-685 GIEDPTGKS
+685 
-694 DDEFIKVID
+694 
-703 EIERKL
+703 
-709 KDLIS
+709 
-714 EIDEEV
+714 
-720 DR
+720 

>member
-1 MKQFDIKEIDLTKY
+1 MKEFDIKEIDLTKY

-77 VINLDPIEAANEY
+77 VANLDPIEAANEY

-100 QLPDSVIENMEEQ
+100 QLPASVIENMEEQ

-132 TDSELKDKYDY
+132 TDSDLKDKYDY

-152 HTLRMLQLPSAWTN
+152 HTLRMLQLPSAWTS

-186 EKETYKYAVDT
+186 EKETYKFAVDT
-197 LADGSLTSLVLV
+197 LADGKRTSLVLV

-215 PLLEANRASYELAEL
+215 PLLEANRASAELSEL
-230 GIKNQILIINGL
+230 GINNQILIINGL
-242 LSAHDDEVSET
+242 LSAYDDEVSKA
-253 FYKKQKESLDKMPE
+253 FYKKQKESLDAMPE
-267 AIKDLKTFFI
+267 GIKGLETYFI

-287 ENLRSLLVEE
+287 ENLRSLLVED
-297 KDYTSDE
+297 KDYTSDVDININE
-304 DLKIDQSPSLKDII
+304 NARLKDIV

-324 KKKVIFTM
+324 EKKVIFTM
-332 GKGGVGKTTMA
+332 GKGGVGKTTIA
-343 SAIAKGLVDKGEK
+343 SAIAKGLRDKGQK
-356 VHLTTTDTANHL
+356 VHLTTTDPANHL
-368 TGMIH
+368 TGMIE

-386 EELKKYQEEVLE
+386 EELKKYQEEVLD
-398 NAKKTLSDDDL
+398 NAKKTMSDDDL
-409 EYIKEDL
+409 EYVKEDL

-425 VFRAFADIVDRA
+425 VFRAFADVVDKA

-463 TEIEKNQGNVPE
+463 QEIEKNQGNVPE

-487 DETEVLIVTL
+487 DETGVLIVTL

-514 RAGIYSKWGIINSSI
+514 RAGIYSNWWIINSSI
-529 AKTGSTNKTLQAKA
+529 YKTGSTNKTLQAKA

-557 DGNFTIIPWSSDE
+557 DGNFTIIPWSSDQ
-570 IKGSKL
+570 IKGSNL
-576 DKLIKQVDMTEKTK
+576 DKLIK
-590 VAFICVHNSCRSQI
+590 
-604 AEALGK
+604 
-610 KFAGDKIDFYS
+610 
-621 AGTELVPQIN
+621 
-631 QDAVRLMKEIHGI
+631 
-644 DMEESQYSKL
+644 
-654 IDDLPEVDYV
+654 
-664 ISMGCN
+664 
-670 VVCPILPFKHKKYDW
+670 
-685 GIEDPTGKS
+685 
-694 DDEFIKVID
+694 
-703 EIERKL
+703 
-709 KDLIS
+709 
-714 EIDEEV
+714 
-720 DR
+720 

>member
-1 MKQFDIKEIDLTKY
+1 MKQFDINEIDLTKY

-59 ETELNNKGVRI
+59 ETELDNKGVRI
-70 EGVDGLT
+70 EGVSGLT
-77 VINLDPIEAANEY
+77 VANLDPIEAANEY

-100 QLPDSVIENMEEQ
+100 KLPDSVIENMEEQ

-132 TDSELKDKYDY
+132 TDSTLKDSYDY

-152 HTLRMLQLPSAWTN
+152 HTLRMLQLPSAWTS

-186 EKETYKYAVDT
+186 EKETYKFAVDT
-197 LADGSLTSLVLV
+197 LADGKLTSLVLV
-209 ARPEET
+209 ARAEEV
-215 PLLEANRASYELAEL
+215 PLLEANRASHELSEL
-230 GIKNQILIINGL
+230 GINNQILIINGL
-242 LSAHDDEVSET
+242 LSAHDDEVSKA

-267 AIKDLKTFFI
+267 GIKNLKTFFI

-287 ENLRSLLVEE
+287 ENLRSLLSED
-297 KDYTSDE
+297 KDYISDVE
-304 DLKIDQSPSLKDII
+304 LNIDESTSLKDVI

-324 KKKVIFTM
+324 GKKVIFTM

-343 SAIAKGLVDKGEK
+343 SAIAKGLIGKGEK
-356 VHLTTTDTANHL
+356 VHLTTTDPANHL
-368 TGMIH
+368 TGMIE

-386 EELKKYQEEVLE
+386 EELRKYQEEVLE
-398 NAKKTLSDDDL
+398 NAKKTMSDDDL

-425 VFRAFADIVDRA
+425 VFRAFADVVDRA
-437 DSEVVVIDTAPT
+437 DNEVVVIDTAPT

-463 TEIEKNQGNVPE
+463 TEIEKNQGNVPK

-506 VRLEEDLK
+506 QRLEDDLK
-514 RAGIYSKWGIINSSI
+514 RAGIYSKWWIINSSI
-529 AKTGSTNKTLQAKA
+529 AKTGSRNKILQAKA
-543 NSELEWINKVDERT
+543 NSELEWINKVDKRT
-557 DGNFTIIPWSSDE
+557 DGKFTIIPWSSDE

-576 DKLIKQVDMTEKTK
+576 DKLIK
-590 VAFICVHNSCRSQI
+590 
-604 AEALGK
+604 
-610 KFAGDKIDFYS
+610 
-621 AGTELVPQIN
+621 
-631 QDAVRLMKEIHGI
+631 
-644 DMEESQYSKL
+644 
-654 IDDLPEVDYV
+654 
-664 ISMGCN
+664 
-670 VVCPILPFKHKKYDW
+670 
-685 GIEDPTGKS
+685 
-694 DDEFIKVID
+694 
-703 EIERKL
+703 
-709 KDLIS
+709 
-714 EIDEEV
+714 
-720 DR
+720 

>member
-59 ETELNNKGVRI
+59 ETELDNKGVRI
-70 EGVDGLT
+70 EGVEGLT

-100 QLPDSVIENMEEQ
+100 KLPDSVIENMEEQ

-132 TDSELKDKYDY
+132 TDSNLKDSYDY

-152 HTLRMLQLPSAWTN
+152 HTLRMLQLPSAWSN

-186 EKETYKYAVDT
+186 EKETYKYAVET

-209 ARPEET
+209 ARPEEV
-215 PLLEANRASYELAEL
+215 PLLEANRASHELSEL
-230 GIKNQILIINGL
+230 GINNQILIINGL
-242 LSAHDDEVSET
+242 LSSYDDEVSKA
-253 FYKKQKESLDKMPE
+253 FYRKQKESLDKMPE
-267 AIKDLKTFFI
+267 GIKNLETFFI

-287 ENLRSLLVEE
+287 ENLRSLLIEDKE
-297 KDYTSDE
+297 YTSDVE
-304 DLKIDQSPSLKDII
+304 LNINESTSLKDVI

-324 KKKVIFTM
+324 EKKVIFTM
-332 GKGGVGKTTMA
+332 GKGGVGKTTLA
-343 SAIAKGLVDKGEK
+343 SAIAKGLADKGEK
-356 VHLTTTDTANHL
+356 VHLTTTDPANHL
-368 TGMIH
+368 NGMIE
-373 EDDLLTISHIDEE
+373 EDNLLTISHIDEE
-386 EELKKYQEEVLE
+386 ELRKYQEEVLE
-398 NAKKTLSDDDL
+398 NAKKTMSDDDL

-463 TEIEKNQGNVPE
+463 QEIEKNQGDVPE

-514 RAGIYSKWGIINSSI
+514 RAGIYSKWWIINSSI
-529 AKTGSTNKTLQAKA
+529 YKTGSRNKTLQAKA
-543 NSELEWINKVDERT
+543 NSELEWINKVDKHT

-576 DKLIKQVDMTEKTK
+576 DKLIK
-590 VAFICVHNSCRSQI
+590 
-604 AEALGK
+604 
-610 KFAGDKIDFYS
+610 
-621 AGTELVPQIN
+621 
-631 QDAVRLMKEIHGI
+631 
-644 DMEESQYSKL
+644 
-654 IDDLPEVDYV
+654 
-664 ISMGCN
+664 
-670 VVCPILPFKHKKYDW
+670 
-685 GIEDPTGKS
+685 
-694 DDEFIKVID
+694 
-703 EIERKL
+703 
-709 KDLIS
+709 
-714 EIDEEV
+714 
-720 DR
+720 

>member
-29 ACASAISLADMGNEV
+29 ACASAISLADEGNEV

-59 ETELNNKGVRI
+59 ETELDNKGVRI

-77 VINLDPIEAANEY
+77 VANLDPIEAANEY
-90 KESVVGPYRG
+90 KKSVVGPYRG
-100 QLPDSVIENMEEQ
+100 QLPASVIENMEEQ

-132 TDSELKDKYDY
+132 TASDLKDKYDY

-152 HTLRMLQLPSAWTN
+152 HTLRMLQLPSAWTD

-186 EKETYKYAVDT
+186 EKETYKFAVDT
-197 LADGSLTSLVLV
+197 LADGKLTSLVLV

-215 PLLEANRASYELAEL
+215 PLLEANRASNELAEL
-230 GIKNQILIINGL
+230 GINNQILIINGL
-242 LSAHDDEVSET
+242 LSDHDDEVSEA

-267 AIKDLKTFFI
+267 GIKDLKTFFI

-287 ENLRSLLVEE
+287 ENLRSLLIEDKE
-297 KDYTSDE
+297 YTNDVDININESAR
-304 DLKIDQSPSLKDII
+304 LKDIV

-324 KKKVIFTM
+324 DKKVIFTM
-332 GKGGVGKTTMA
+332 GKGGVGKTTIA
-343 SAIAKGLVDKGEK
+343 SAIAKGLRDKGQK
-356 VHLTTTDTANHL
+356 VHLTTTDPANHL
-368 TGMIH
+368 TGMLE
-373 EDDLLTISHIDEE
+373 EDDLLTISHIDEDQ
-386 EELKKYQEEVLE
+386 ELKKYQEEVLE
-398 NAKKTLSDDDL
+398 NAKKTMSDDDL
-409 EYIKEDL
+409 EYVKEDL

-425 VFRAFADIVDRA
+425 VFRAFADVVDRA

-463 TEIEKNQGNVPE
+463 QEIEKNQGNVPE

-487 DETEVLIVTL
+487 EETEVLIVTL

-514 RAGIYSKWGIINSSI
+514 RAGIYSKWWIINSSI
-529 AKTGSTNKTLQAKA
+529 YKTGSTNKTLKAKA

-557 DGNFTIIPWSSDE
+557 DGNFTIIPWSSDQ
-570 IKGSKL
+570 IKGSNL
-576 DKLIKQVDMTEKTK
+576 DKLIK
-590 VAFICVHNSCRSQI
+590 
-604 AEALGK
+604 
-610 KFAGDKIDFYS
+610 
-621 AGTELVPQIN
+621 
-631 QDAVRLMKEIHGI
+631 
-644 DMEESQYSKL
+644 
-654 IDDLPEVDYV
+654 
-664 ISMGCN
+664 
-670 VVCPILPFKHKKYDW
+670 
-685 GIEDPTGKS
+685 
-694 DDEFIKVID
+694 
-703 EIERKL
+703 
-709 KDLIS
+709 
-714 EIDEEV
+714 
-720 DR
+720 